1 LVVKTITID
10 NFFALHRNLASF
22 SPPQKNIFELG
33 YFFGT
38 FKVKKTLNLNFCSY
52 MEPFDTR
59 KLIIL
64 VAEIITIDNFLALRQ
79 NLASPSVLHKNI
91 TGKKGGN

>member
-1 LVVKTITID
+1 
-10 NFFALHRNLASF
+10 
-22 SPPQKNIFELG
+22 
-33 YFFGT
+33 
-38 FKVKKTLNLNFCSY
+38 

-79 NLASPSVLHKNI
+79 NLASPSVLHKKI
-91 TGKKGGN
+91 TGKKGGNWSFKLKLNF